1 MRSLFVQYSTSTGT
15 TCGSVQVAGGS
26 TGSTA
31 FLWDLNEHFLR
42 KMSCCY
48 AYFLNKSIAIVVSG
62 KMLLWSYWLL
72 QPKDSPVRNTRNW
85 MAMWQHLWMYWL
97 SGRDTVRPVTN
108 FSNFRC
114 PCAIRRVCI
123 NFSYICWT
131 LIGFLARTPTHTF
144 SQRASAAPV
153 RVPRF
158 L

>member
-1 MRSLFVQYSTSTGT
+1 MPESNSTSMTHECVERT
-15 TCGSVQVAGGS
+15 FSYE
-26 TGSTA
+26 TA
-31 FLWDLNEHFLR
+31 FVHANDKYRYEHFKR

-48 AYFLNKSIAIVVSG
+48 PYFLNKSIAIVVSG
-62 KMLLWSYWLL
+62 KMLLWSYWLSR
-72 QPKDSPVRNTRNW
+72 PKDSPVRNTRNW
-85 MAMWQHLWMYWL
+85 MAMCDHLWMYWL
-97 SGRDTVRPVTN
+97 SGRDTVRPVYLNCT
-108 FSNFRC
+108 FRC
-114 PCAIRRVCI
+114 ACAIRRVCI